1 MKFTK
6 MQANGNDYVYTD
18 VFETPLID
26 PASAAI
32 RWCDRHFGIGGDGLV
47 LICPSDTCD
56 FRMRIFDPDGT
67 EAEVCGNALQCSAVL
82 YSLSRKL
89 RKKRVS
95 VETLAGKRYVHTEWN
110 GDALESVSVDLGTPK
125 IEFLNRTVA
134 IGEKFFP
141 IASVS
146 FGNPHCV
153 VMAEDLSDEYFLR
166 YAPILECHPLFPN
179 RANVEFVQVMDR
191 CHLKMRTWE
200 RGCGETL
207 SCSSGSG
214 AALAAAK
221 LSGLCED
228 EVMVE
233 QRGGSIRCVWDEKNG
248 CMKVYS
254 KAIIVF
260 DGSIE
265 ETE

>member
-32 RWCDRHFGIGGDGLV
+32 RWCNRHFGIGGDGLV

-95 VETLAGKRYVHTEWN
+95 VETLAGKRYVYTEWK
-110 GDALESVSVDLGTPK
+110 GDSLQEVSVDLGAPEV
-125 IEFLNRTVA
+125 EFFDRIIHVD
-134 IGEKFFP
+134 GEDFP
-141 IASVS
+141 AVSVS

-153 VMAEDLSDEYFLR
+153 VMARELSDEYFLK
-166 YAPILECHPLFPN
+166 YGSMLENHPLFPH
-179 RANVEFVQVMDR
+179 RTNVEFVQVVDR
-191 CHLKMRTWE
+191 CHIRMRTWE

-207 SCSSGSG
+207 SCASGSG
-214 AALAAAK
+214 AATVAAK
-221 LSGLCED
+221 LWGVCEN
-228 EVMVE
+228 EIMVE
-233 QRGGSIRCVWDEKNG
+233 QKGGSIRCVWNERTD
-248 CMKVYS
+248 CVRAYS
-254 KAIIVF
+254 KAVVVF
-260 DGSIE
+260 EGTTE